1 MAGDLIGLK
10 VRTAIKLGL
19 GNVGRLLWY
28 KLQLKSGT
36 GPAALAPRTVVGGE
50 VFRAPEPGSPYPK
63 EPPPALPLRY
73 FGWLESSASLS
84 REPDWFLNPDNGL
97 HFSHVDAPWHKLP
110 DFDPAFGDI
119 KWVWELS
126 RWDWIVRFAQHV
138 RRGADPVWCETLN
151 RWLTAWLSKN
161 PPYRG
166 PNWKC
171 GQETSLRVLN
181 LAYAARLL
189 DQVATP
195 SKPLVEMVLAH
206 LERIAASTHY
216 AIAQDNNHG
225 TSEGAALFVGGTWMM
240 HCKADAGKTFADK
253 GRRLIED
260 RVARLVMPDGTF
272 SQYSVNYH
280 RLMLDTL
287 SMAELWR
294 RDMGEPAFSAT
305 FYQRAKAATE
315 WLRAMVSADSG
326 DAPNIGANDGARL
339 LQLSEG
345 YRDYR
350 PSVQLASALF
360 WDRSAYGA
368 GPWNDGLRWLGLDEP
383 AARMPEPGSRV
394 FADGGFAVLRKGD
407 VRIVA
412 RFPRFRFRPGHA
424 DALHV
429 DLWYRE
435 RDILRDSGTYSYNTT
450 PDRMAHFTG
459 CEGHNTIQFD
469 DRDQM
474 PKISRFLYGSWLTSE
489 GVEPIRERGD
499 GSLEWS
505 AAYTDWLGAR
515 HRRVIVLSDVTCEI
529 SDTVSHFKSGAVL
542 RWHLAPG
549 AWALKDNV
557 LEGNDLRLEL
567 RSSGAL
573 DRVRLVESEA
583 SLYYGRAD
591 RIPVLEVEMTSP
603 ATVVTTVSW
612 PPAATSGVSRQ

>member
-1 MAGDLIGLK
+1 MTGDQIRLK
-10 VRTAIKLGL
+10 LRTAVKLGL
-19 GNVGRLLWY
+19 PNVGRLLWY
-28 KLQLKSGT
+28 KFQLKSGI
-36 GPAALAPRTVVGGE
+36 GPAALAPRAAAGGD
-50 VFRAPEPGSPYPK
+50 VFRAPAPDSPHP
-63 EPPPALPLRY
+63 EPPSALPLRY
-73 FGWLESSASLS
+73 FGWLESSASAD
-84 REPDWFLNPDNGL
+84 RAPDWFLNPDNGL
-97 HFSHVDAPWHKLP
+97 HFSRVDAPWHKLP
-110 DFDPAFGDI
+110 DFDAAFGDI

-126 RWDWIVRFAQHV
+126 RWDWIIRFAQHV
-138 RRGADPVWCETLN
+138 RHGADPFWRETLN
-151 RWLTAWLSKN
+151 RWLTDWLSKN

-189 DQVATP
+189 DQVARP
-195 SKPLVEMVLAH
+195 SKPLIEIVLAH
-206 LERIAASTHY
+206 LDRIAASTHY

-225 TSEGAALFVGGTWMM
+225 TSEGAALFIGGTWMM
-240 HCKADAGKTFADK
+240 HCKANGKNIAYE
-253 GRRLIED
+253 GRRLIEN

-294 RDMGEPAFSAT
+294 RDKGEPEFSAT
-305 FYQRAKAATE
+305 FYERARAATE

-339 LQLSEG
+339 LQFTAG

-360 WDRSAYGA
+360 WDRSAYGP

-383 AARMPEPGSRV
+383 ATRMAETGSRI
-394 FADGGFAVLRKGD
+394 FSDGGFAILCKGD
-407 VRIVA
+407 VRIFA

-435 RDILRDSGTYSYNTT
+435 RNILRDSGTYSYGTT
-450 PDRMAHFTG
+450 PDRMAHFMG

-469 DRDQM
+469 NRDQM
-474 PKISRFLYGSWLTSE
+474 PKISRFLYGRWLESE
-489 GVEPIRERGD
+489 DVAPIRERAD
-499 GSLEWS
+499 GSLEWG

-515 HRRVIVLSDVTCEI
+515 HRRTVVLSGETCEV
-529 SDTVSHFKSGAVL
+529 SDTVSHFKSKAVL

-549 AWALKDNV
+549 AWTLKNNV

-567 RSSGAL
+567 RSNGTF
-573 DRVRLVESEA
+573 DRVRLVESDA

-591 RIPVLEVEMTSP
+591 RIPVLEIEMTSP
-603 ATVVTTVSW
+603 ATVITSISW
-612 PPAATSGVSRQ
+612 PSPATSGVSRQ